1 MSAKRSES
9 SSRHIEKE
17 WVEGERSEEERSFAV
32 EIVEVGNSSD
42 VMSRGNLARLWAVGD
57 CDRRIERKR
66 GAGSESDPKGKDAKG
81 GGKMK
86 RKE

>member
-32 EIVEVGNSSD
+32 EIVEVGKSS
-42 VMSRGNLARLWAVGD
+42 
-57 CDRRIERKR
+57 E
-66 GAGSESDPKGKDAKG
+66 
-81 GGKMK
+81 
-86 RKE
+86 